1 MGTGHARASVGATF
15 GGGAASASYKTAE
28 YGQRAFISLWGNFLQ
43 RRQENS
49 WEARDQG
56 HRVAG
61 TPRPSGL
68 EPAWTCLPRWTVAC
82 SRDPNPPIKNLRMD
96 PENKRLTWD
105 LNGNVTEISCI
116 KESRL
121 PVQARNNR
129 YCSFGL
135 ISPCKVTN
143 YTVTV
148 THPPFST
155 WILFPEPDGIPGAAA
170 ENLSCRV
177 HDVDVLTC
185 DWTVGRAAPDD
196 VQYQLYLEHET
207 TRARHTCLRY
217 RADDRGTHVGCHFD
231 AISRVSRYPHGFQ
244 VVVNGTSERARVP
257 CTDIFRYLSAIEKLS
272 APNITVK
279 CNKTRSFM
287 EWKMLSHFNR
297 RFNYE
302 LQIQKST
309 EAAATETLK
318 VKEHT
323 SFTLP
328 NPGTYTV
335 KIRAQE
341 VFERQLSDWSAPQRV
356 VCDAEEDVHA
366 GSRLT
371 WLLAAVGA
379 LLALLLALLLCRR
392 YSLMKKLL
400 PPIPRIKDPISDDFP
415 NDKLMPWEAGR
426 ADPED
431 CAVAEV
437 QLVKET

>member
-1 MGTGHARASVGATF
+1 MTILF
-15 GGGAASASYKTAE
+15 
-28 YGQRAFISLWGNFLQ
+28 SLQCLL
-43 RRQENS
+43 
-49 WEARDQG
+49 
-56 HRVAG
+56 
-61 TPRPSGL
+61 PSKH
-68 EPAWTCLPRWTVAC
+68 
-82 SRDPNPPIKNLRMD
+82 PNPPIKNLRMD

-105 LNGNVTEISCI
+105 LNGNVTKISCI

-121 PVQARNNR
+121 PARNNR

-170 ENLSCRV
+170 ENLSCQV

-185 DWTVGRAAPDD
+185 DWTVGRAAPGD

-217 RADDRGTHVGCHFD
+217 RADDRGTHVGCRFD
-231 AISRVSRYPHGFQ
+231 DISRVSRYPHGFQ

-257 CTDIFRYLSAIEKLS
+257 CTDIFRYLSTIEKLS

-287 EWKMLSHFNR
+287 EWKMLSHFNH

-302 LQIQKST
+302 LQIQKVKPI
-309 EAAATETLK
+309 LQNQIL

-356 VCDAEEDVHA
+356 GECDVHV

-415 NDKLMPWEAGR
+415 NDKLVPWEAGR

>member
-356 VCDAEEDVHA
+356 EEGPPSPVP
-366 GSRLT
+366 
-371 WLLAAVGA
+371 
-379 LLALLLALLLCRR
+379 LCLGPQRG
-392 YSLMKKLL
+392 
-400 PPIPRIKDPISDDFP
+400 P
-415 NDKLMPWEAGR
+415 
-426 ADPED
+426 
-431 CAVAEV
+431 
-437 QLVKET
+437 